1 MNFSKRDELIS
12 HLQKNNIQ
20 TNIYYLLPLHLQK
33 AYEYLGYKL
42 GDFPNAESLCD
53 NVIALPIY
61 PELSSINLN
70 TILTNI
76 NLFTNG

>member
-1 MNFSKRDELIS
+1 MCIRVIF
-12 HLQKNNIQ
+12 IQ
-20 TNIYYLLPLHLQK
+20 TNIYYLLPLHLQQANK
-33 AYEYLGYKL
+33 YLGYKI
-42 GDFPNAESLCD
+42 GDFPNAELISN

-76 NLFTNG
+76 NLFTND